1 MESSPKIAI
10 VGFSARAAVQCAKRQ
25 GFNVIA
31 VDLCSDRDLLND
43 CQKHYQLN
51 DPNWPLALS
60 AIHPNVPIL
69 FTGGMENRIELVEQ
83 CQTNGLVSTPNASSL
98 RAMRSLDNWA
108 AWAVSCNLGWPAT
121 LRTID
126 EIRSCDELFPGRKW
140 LAKPFRS
147 AGGIGITEWIRHGGD
162 DPASFI
168 DPAKGFLQERLPG
181 ESIGVTFLS
190 SNVGSAVVG
199 ATASWKSGSWKSE
212 ASCVDGPIYAY
223 QGSYGPISLSSE
235 LLAKLQRFATLVKA
249 ESGLLG
255 LWQADFLLHDNEL
268 TLLEINPRWSA
279 SMDLLDVCIGIPLV
293 QIHHACVCDR
303 IDEERFWH
311 VSSQCLDQAKNTR
324 NTMLGKLIIYSPKP
338 FVVTSKQSD
347 RLWTQRWSCGMN
359 FAARRFQFA
368 DIPNAGTSVSHGDPL
383 LTVMASGCSQ
393 EALMIELQRGRIG
406 ALDVLEEMRN
416 FDLP

>member
-25 GFNVIA
+25 GFEIIA
-31 VDLCSDRDLLND
+31 VDLCSDRDLLSD

-51 DPNWPLALS
+51 DPNWPPALS
-60 AIHPNVPIL
+60 ASHPNVPIL

-83 CQTNGLVSTPNASSL
+83 CQTNGLVLTPNASSL
-98 RAMRSLDNWA
+98 RAMRSLDNCA

-140 LAKPFRS
+140 LAKPFSS
-147 AGGIGITEWIRHGGD
+147 AGGIGITEWIRHEGD
-162 DPASFI
+162 DHASFI
-168 DPAKGFLQERLPG
+168 DPAKSFLQERLPG

-190 SNVGSAVVG
+190 SNVGGAVVG
-199 ATASWKSGSWKSE
+199 ATASWKSGSWNSE

-235 LLAKLQRFATLVKA
+235 LLAKLQRFATLVGA

-279 SMDLLDVCIGIPLV
+279 SMDLLDVCNGIPLV
-293 QIHHACVCDR
+293 QIHHACVCDHLS
-303 IDEERFWH
+303 EERFSY
-311 VSSQCLDQAKNTR
+311 VASQCFDQAKNAR
-324 NTMLGKLIIYSPKP
+324 NTMLGKLIVYSPKS
-338 FVVTSKQSD
+338 FVVTSIQSD
-347 RLWTQRWSCGMN
+347 KWWTQRWSCGMN
-359 FAARRFQFA
+359 FAAKRFQFA
-368 DIPNAGTSVSHGDPL
+368 DIPNAGTSVAQGDPL
-383 LTVMASGCSQ
+383 LTVVVPGCSP
-393 EALMIELQRGRIG
+393 EALMIELQRGRIE
-406 ALDVLEEMRN
+406 ALDDLEGMRR
-416 FDLP
+416 L